1 MSEFGNET
9 TTATLRLG
17 EKGIELLLKL
27 LRYLME
33 NHKQKYD
40 EQIKKEQ
47 LKQLKNETK
56 REDAVNYLN
65 EHRGLVAMKKLERSG
80 EKLMPIAMEMTPAQ
94 LKEFN
99 KYARMEGVTYAVVSN
114 KKVLNEIKLVK
125 SQIKELEK
133 KESLSPVEQE
143 KYDALNRR
151 LQELNKQKENR
162 IVIIREK
169 DLELV
174 AEITER
180 MNQNIKFENIEQEM
194 KAYENVGIE
203 NLSPEDK
210 KRYQDLQ
217 NEKEEMK
224 ETEFD
229 SFNDKN
235 NDKILAG
242 SAEQPAWEEM
252 NFDRALSRVT
262 DRKFAEGN
270 CYVCDRSNPDNYME
284 VSSKREQSKDGTY
297 FTNTEYKVFNQ
308 GVEQQSQEFSHGKF
322 THYTDSKGESTSF
335 YGQKHWENMK
345 VEIKEKGGFSD
356 DLLIFSSKE
365 DYLDYKN
372 RFEQTKEDMQLEE
385 ETIGVEMDNHSYK
398 DYTGIVNQ
406 LKGQLQ
412 EKGYALNEQMEPC
425 HIATGTPVQIT
436 QGMSDIEK
444 AECMEATNICGQIKI
459 YEQLND
465 LQNKCAFIHQHQKMN
480 ESNFEKRGRSESTRA
495 MYEQMRD
502 ELHKQEYDA
511 NFNTTLLESKAK
523 YLQTER
529 EKISSVKIVEEI
541 QERHDEVVGKPDLVM
556 EQSRDNEKSTHREEN
571 THTQSKENWNNQT
584 KENYTQG
591 IRNDAAEKIDVRMAE
606 KE

>member
-297 FTNTEYKVFNQ
+297 FTNTEYC
-308 GVEQQSQEFSHGKF
+308 
-322 THYTDSKGESTSF
+322 
-335 YGQKHWENMK
+335 
-345 VEIKEKGGFSD
+345 
-356 DLLIFSSKE
+356 SSKE
-365 DYLDYKN
+365 CKFSIRKDNLLFKMRTGKN
-372 RFEQTKEDMQLEE
+372 LTN
-385 ETIGVEMDNHSYK
+385 T
-398 DYTGIVNQ
+398 Q
-406 LKGQLQ
+406 LKKLVAGEQI
-412 EKGYALNEQMEPC
+412 EVKCVSKTNTTYKGIFSVKKNDKGYA
-425 HIATGTPVQIT
+425 
-436 QGMSDIEK
+436 
-444 AECMEATNICGQIKI
+444 
-459 YEQLND
+459 
-465 LQNKCAFIHQHQKMN
+465 
-480 ESNFEKRGRSESTRA
+480 
-495 MYEQMRD
+495 
-502 ELHKQEYDA
+502 
-511 NFNTTLLESKAK
+511 
-523 YLQTER
+523 
-529 EKISSVKIVEEI
+529 
-541 QERHDEVVGKPDLVM
+541 DLVFTM
-556 EQSRDNEKSTHREEN
+556 PSNKKSAG
-571 THTQSKENWNNQT
+571 K
-584 KENYTQG
+584 
-591 IRNDAAEKIDVRMAE
+591 RNPFAPK
-606 KE
+606 

>member
-180 MNQNIKFENIEQEM
+180 MNQNIKFENIEQE
-194 KAYENVGIE
+194 I
-203 NLSPEDK
+203 
-210 KRYQDLQ
+210 
-217 NEKEEMK
+217 
-224 ETEFD
+224 
-229 SFNDKN
+229 
-235 NDKILAG
+235 
-242 SAEQPAWEEM
+242 
-252 NFDRALSRVT
+252 
-262 DRKFAEGN
+262 
-270 CYVCDRSNPDNYME
+270 
-284 VSSKREQSKDGTY
+284 
-297 FTNTEYKVFNQ
+297 
-308 GVEQQSQEFSHGKF
+308 
-322 THYTDSKGESTSF
+322 
-335 YGQKHWENMK
+335 
-345 VEIKEKGGFSD
+345 
-356 DLLIFSSKE
+356 
-365 DYLDYKN
+365 
-372 RFEQTKEDMQLEE
+372 
-385 ETIGVEMDNHSYK
+385 
-398 DYTGIVNQ
+398 
-406 LKGQLQ
+406 
-412 EKGYALNEQMEPC
+412 
-425 HIATGTPVQIT
+425 
-436 QGMSDIEK
+436 
-444 AECMEATNICGQIKI
+444 
-459 YEQLND
+459 
-465 LQNKCAFIHQHQKMN
+465 
-480 ESNFEKRGRSESTRA
+480 
-495 MYEQMRD
+495 
-502 ELHKQEYDA
+502 
-511 NFNTTLLESKAK
+511 
-523 YLQTER
+523 
-529 EKISSVKIVEEI
+529 
-541 QERHDEVVGKPDLVM
+541 
-556 EQSRDNEKSTHREEN
+556 
-571 THTQSKENWNNQT
+571 
-584 KENYTQG
+584 
-591 IRNDAAEKIDVRMAE
+591 
-606 KE
+606 